1 VVLLERP
8 RVFLGT
14 RSTNKTDYEVLVEA
28 EVSGDALGLSYLT
41 LAIDPDPNAFYKI
54 HLGSLMSV
62 TELELTA
69 VWSLM
74 LPHLTYG
81 YYAGFKAGDKI
92 LIAHRSKDPTV
103 TVKTGFT
110 LAFNEVVI

>member
-1 VVLLERP
+1 LERP

-14 RSTNKTDYEVLVEA
+14 RTTNKTDYEVLVEV
-28 EVSGDALGLSYLT
+28 EISGDALGISYLT
-41 LAIDPDPNAFYKI
+41 VAIDPDPNALYKI
-54 HLGSLMSV
+54 HLGRLMSV

-69 VWSLM
+69 VWSLL

-81 YYAGFKAGDKI
+81 YYTGFKPGDKI
-92 LIAHRSKDPTV
+92 LIAHRSKDPMTSI
-103 TVKTGFT
+103 KTGYT